1 MKPSCSLAVI
11 TESLVSVYFIIFFK
25 SFAEDK
31 ERELELESLLRN
43 LPVCSPT
50 SAASPQWKR
59 K

>member
-1 MKPSCSLAVI
+1 M
-11 TESLVSVYFIIFFK
+11 SVYFILFFK